1 MMKLS
6 FKTKLSYGIGG
17 LADNAMFS
25 MASTFLLFF
34 LTSVAGIAPG
44 IAGIIVAA
52 GCIWEVVCGPVVGSM
67 SDILESR
74 FGKRKPFLIFGGF
87 PAAIFT
93 SLLFHSINASP
104 GFKIVYYF
112 VMTLMFWM
120 SFSSYFVPYMAWGSE
135 LTEDYQE
142 RTVLRS
148 YAYIFNQV
156 GAVFGMVLPSILVDV
171 LMQRGMSLGTAWSW
185 VGVSVGLVCA
195 LALWTCA
202 FSIRISDR
210 PDFVK
215 PADAKPITSVL
226 SVRGIIS
233 MFSGYGK
240 IISLRPVRI
249 LVAATLSFLIA
260 NTFYCAA
267 RVYYY
272 TYNVGFSASEVSL
285 LMIIMTVG
293 GMALTPVVAAC
304 CKKLDK
310 KYVFII
316 GMAVTGVMMI
326 VMRFTV
332 VETLKDAIIQCVV
345 FTAGNTCYWQ
355 LIPSILYDV
364 CEAEELASGEKHS
377 GQVIS
382 LQALSE
388 SLSTAISSALLG
400 FVLQCAG
407 FSESLA
413 VQSPLTLS
421 WINHCFTLFP
431 GIVMVMTALILW
443 RYPID
448 KKRFEAIL
456 TALELRRN
464 GVEPDMSQFKDI
476 YGGY

>member
-1 MMKLS
+1 MRLS
-6 FKTKLSYGIGG
+6 FKTKISYGIGG

-44 IAGIIVAA
+44 IAGIIVAV
-52 GCIWEVVCGPVVGSM
+52 GCIWEVICGPVVGSM

-74 FGKRKPFLIFGGF
+74 YGKRKPFLIFGGF

-93 SLLFHSINASP
+93 ALLFHSVDATP
-104 GFKIVYYF
+104 AFKIAYYF
-112 VMTLMFWM
+112 IMTLMFWM

-156 GAVFGMVLPSILVDV
+156 GAVFGMVLPSILVDT
-171 LMQRGMSLGTAWSW
+171 LMQRGFTLGGAWSW
-185 VGVSVGLVCA
+185 VGISVGLACA
-195 LALWTCA
+195 LALWICA
-202 FSIRISDR
+202 FSIKESDN

-215 PADAKPITSVL
+215 PENAKSMTSVL

-249 LVAATLSFLIA
+249 LIAATLSFLIA

-272 TYNVGFSASEVSL
+272 TYNVGFTAPEVSL

-304 CKKLDK
+304 CRKFDK
-310 KYVFII
+310 KYVFIV

-345 FTAGNTCYWQ
+345 FTTGNTCYWQ

-407 FSESLA
+407 FSESLD

-456 TALELRRN
+456 AALELRRS
-464 GVEPDMSQFKDI
+464 GGEPDMLQFKDI
-476 YGGY
+476 YGGR